1 MADHPHHTSHD
12 AADHDAEAYVHGSM
26 TIEEQRQTWDLFM
39 GLTKWGSLAVAAI
52 LLLLTLWFMPGGS
65 LITGVLGGGALAVAG
80 FFFLKSPKQS
90 H

>member
-12 AADHDAEAYVHGSM
+12 AADHHAEAYVRGTM

-80 FFFLKSPKQS
+80 FFFLKSPKAD